1 MAVTIDIL
9 LYYVHLNY
17 TNPNQFYKVLYF
29 IDNKHYWFVIPKMNK
44 VINYLISRDMDS
56 DDLLE
61 QDHNEDWMDSVVRT
75 KK

>member
-1 MAVTIDIL
+1 MCTLIIQTQINFIKFFILSTISI
-9 LYYVHLNY
+9 
-17 TNPNQFYKVLYF
+17 
-29 IDNKHYWFVIPKMNK
+29 IDFVIPKMNK

>member
-1 MAVTIDIL
+1 MCTLFIQIQINFIKFFILSTTSIID
-9 LYYVHLNY
+9 
-17 TNPNQFYKVLYF
+17 
-29 IDNKHYWFVIPKMNK
+29 FVIPKMNK
-44 VINYLISRDMDS
+44 VINYLISRDMDN

>member
-1 MAVTIDIL
+1 
-9 LYYVHLNY
+9 
-17 TNPNQFYKVLYF
+17 
-29 IDNKHYWFVIPKMNK
+29 MNK
-44 VINYLISRDMDS
+44 VINYLISRDMDN

>member
-1 MAVTIDIL
+1 MCTLFIQIQINFIKFFILSTTSIID
-9 LYYVHLNY
+9 
-17 TNPNQFYKVLYF
+17 
-29 IDNKHYWFVIPKMNK
+29 FVIPKVNK
-44 VINYLISRDMDS
+44 VINYLISRDMDN